1 MPFQSTLVQY
11 INDLLGASKTR
22 EACRQDTI
30 ALIKHLG
37 KNGHKGGHSDPGG
50 RWPPGP
56 PTTGAPPTGWRCSH
70 EHSDRGGSAA
80 VRSGKSAGSRRLT
93 AARGNPS
100 WRRSALRRHEDSD
113 SPYRHPVHGGKPAM
127 NRMAVGG
134 AAGPLGAPAVPMPMA
149 WARQGPP

>member
-1 MPFQSTLVQY
+1 MVVGVVTARERGVVVSVLVMEVVAVDVVHAALRNKKRQSGHLVAPRPGQSQSFKT
-11 INDLLGASKTR
+11 DRDGALLGYKSR
-22 EACRQDTI
+22 EASVKKLPSD
-30 ALIKHLG
+30 L
-37 KNGHKGGHSDPGG
+37 GGHSDPGG

-56 PTTGAPPTGWRCSH
+56 PTTGAPPTGWGCSH

-113 SPYRHPVHGGKPAM
+113 SP
-127 NRMAVGG
+127 
-134 AAGPLGAPAVPMPMA
+134 
-149 WARQGPP
+149 

>member
-1 MPFQSTLVQY
+1 MSTGVLTSRIPVTH
-11 INDLLGASKTR
+11 N
-22 EACRQDTI
+22 
-30 ALIKHLG
+30 KHTE
-37 KNGHKGGHSDPGG
+37 NIGGHSDPGS